1 MPKKRAAV
9 RRSPC
14 PVACALDLLGDRW
27 TLLVVRD
34 LLLGRTRFKEFA
46 AAPEAIPTNVLSDR
60 LQRLVEAG
68 VVVQSPAAEGGKHLA
83 YHLTPKGEA
92 LRPVLLA
99 LKQWGLAWQEG
110 SQVLL
115 SPKAAG
121 R

>member
-1 MPKKRAAV
+1 M
-9 RRSPC
+9 
-14 PVACALDLLGDRW
+14 
-27 TLLVVRD
+27 VV
-34 LLLGRTRFKEFA
+34 
-46 AAPEAIPTNVLSDR
+46 AAPESIATNVLSDR

-121 R
+121 RRKSFCARMSGMKAKLTGEKAKKDPNSRINKSLRAWNC